1 MSLIADESYIG
12 KGNIFLAPYS
22 GTGALRPLGN
32 CSALSINKTKDEKSL
47 LDFTDAGGGKANILE
62 RISAVNFNFTAHDLS
77 ADNAALLTRGIKSA
91 VTSGAVTDEQHTA
104 YQGGLVLFDNIPDL
118 TQTIT
123 IEVGATAMDEGDDYI
138 VTPGGIMVLTGGA
151 INNGDTVLCTY
162 TKKAGNKVEALTG
175 AATNYKLVFVGLN
188 EAQSG
193 REVTIEVHKYKPGVA
208 ETIDLIG
215 DDYGSYNVTGEALKD
230 SAITG
235 AGLSK
240 FYTVKMAN

>member
-22 GTGALRPLGN
+22 GAAALRPLGN
-32 CSALSINKTKDEKSL
+32 CSTLTINKSKEEKSL
-47 LDFTDAGGGKANILE
+47 LDFTDTEGGKANSIE

-77 ADNAALLTRGIKSA
+77 ADNATLLTRGTKTA
-91 VTSGAVTDEQHTA
+91 VTSGTVTDESHTA
-104 YQGGLVLFDNIPDL
+104 YQGGLVLFDNIPD
-118 TQTIT
+118 IT
-123 IEVGATAMDEGDDYI
+123 ASVTVEVGATAMDEGVDYI
-138 VTPGGIMVLTGGA
+138 LTPGGIMVLSGGA
-151 INNGDTVLCTY
+151 ITNGATVLCTY
-162 TKKAGNKVEALTG
+162 TKKAGNKVEALTS

-193 REVTIEVHKYKPGVA
+193 REVTIVVHKYKPGVA

-235 AGLSK
+235 VGLSK